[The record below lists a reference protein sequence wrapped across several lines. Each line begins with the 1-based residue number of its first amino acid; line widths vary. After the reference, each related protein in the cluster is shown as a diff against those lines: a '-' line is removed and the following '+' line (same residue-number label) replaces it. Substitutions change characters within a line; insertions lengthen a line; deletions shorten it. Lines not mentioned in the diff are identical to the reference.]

1 MNTGKKQM
9 ISLERLSY
17 DQEEVIGKKEEKKL
31 EIRTKV
37 DNMNC

>member
-1 MNTGKKQM
+1 M
-9 ISLERLSY
+9 IFLERVSF

-37 DNMNC
+37 NNMNC